1 MTKKAISTIMRLLLG
16 MKAICALTFAKFVWV
31 VKTVFFSLHILWQP
45 RQVSSNY
52 KFLPFFLTIVVVLA
66 IAACNHNTYIV
77 THKST
82 LARTPIETKTI
93 SHALGKVEIPLQ
105 PQRVIVLEEN
115 IILDSVVALGIKP
128 VGVVYC
134 GGCEEKFRGIPSD
147 LLADVPVLG
156 SIGSQPSLEK
166 ILALKPDLILGLTNL
181 KNSYKLLSS
190 IAPTV
195 LIDFPTMYDF
205 KERLRYVAQVLGKS
219 DRAEELL
226 TQYQNRIQK
235 LRQQL
240 GKQLEAKTIS
250 VIYLAGSA
258 DIFYSYRG
266 DFLPY
271 GQIISDAGLR
281 LIQQNQKQRELT
293 LSIEVLPE
301 YDADFLFI
309 MTDLLK
315 RDFKEANPEFL
326 SFLKKPIWSKLKA
339 VQNKQVY
346 NVNWNVGGTIGANKI
361 INDLFKY
368 LVKTS

>member
-1 MTKKAISTIMRLLLG
+1 MTKKAISTIMLLLLG
-16 MKAICALTFAKFVWV
+16 VKGVCLLTFAKFVRV

-45 RQVSSNY
+45 RQILSNY

-66 IAACNHNTYIV
+66 IAACNHKIPIGI
-77 THKST
+77 HKST
-82 LARTPIETKTI
+82 LAPTPIETKI
-93 SHALGKVEIPLQ
+93 VSHALGKVKIPLK

-115 IILDSVVALGIKP
+115 VVLDSVVALGIKP

-134 GGCEEKFRGIPSD
+134 AGCEEKFRGIPSD

-166 ILALKPDLILGLTNL
+166 ILALKPDLILALTNL
-181 KNSYKLLSS
+181 KSSYKLLSS

-195 LIDFPTMYDF
+195 MIDFPTMYDF
-205 KERLRYVAQVLGKS
+205 KKRLRYVAQVLGKS

-235 LRQQL
+235 LRLQL
-240 GKQLEAKTIS
+240 GKQVAAKTIS

-281 LIQQNQKQRELT
+281 LIQQNQKQRDLT

-309 MTDLLK
+309 MTDSLK
-315 RDFKEANPEFL
+315 KDFKEANPEVL

-346 NVNWNVGGTIGANKI
+346 KVNWNVGGTIGANRI
-361 INDLFKY
+361 IDDLFKY
-368 LVKTS
+368 LVNTP

>member
-66 IAACNHNTYIV
+66 IAACNHNTHIV

-82 LARTPIETKTI
+82 LARTPIETKTV

-134 GGCEEKFRGIPSD
+134 GGCEEKFRGIPSE